1 MPQNLAPPFFLRRTL
16 RAQACPSGAL
26 LLDCVADAT
35 EPGRLR
41 MIFGQGSPRDAVLAA
56 LPKDAGLRELREI
69 SGSWL
74 ADLDAPTLSGTV
86 DERGFLAGCSVALGL
101 RVAETPVML
110 RDWLEYHAA
119 HHGLTGAL
127 IVNRAPPGA
136 QADDFAKELQKLMS
150 GSALRIILVEPDFP
164 TGKPGLGPESH
175 PFLAPDAPGKD
186 RMTPPEPDAYRAPL
200 GEMALHEALKWRFLR
215 QARAVA
221 LLDPCDWL
229 PPRAA
234 GERDLFTRTTE
245 APQGVI
251 LLIGQRIYPWRIR
264 PGTEPVFGDHICR
277 QFDARHAVARWAV
290 APERAGLEKT
300 WRIRRVSYA
309 RPDRSFVAPFLRAM
323 ALRIPDRGAGEL
335 APKTSL
341 VEDPLLLE
349 VATGILEHKPVR
361 PPVSEPP
368 PVAAPTDKPAEV
380 RTAIVTTMK
389 NEAPFILEW
398 LAWHRAIG
406 VTDFL
411 VYTNDCTDGTD
422 TMLEMLQRK
431 GLVQHRAN
439 PWVPGGELKP
449 QHAALQAAET
459 EPSIREADWAICMDV
474 DEFINIKLGD
484 GRLPGLYA
492 AMEKAAPGAN
502 MISLTWRLFGNADV
516 DRFEDRFVVD
526 QFALC
531 APELIRKPHQA
542 WGFKTLFRN
551 IDIFKKLGV
560 HRPKGL
566 RPDLWDRITWL
577 TGSGKRMPKEIYRN
591 GWRSTNE
598 TWGYDW
604 VQLNHYAVR
613 SAESFL
619 VKRDRGRVNHVDRD
633 QGLHYW
639 FRMNHNVV
647 EDRSLQSRLPLLQA
661 EWDRLISDPEIRAAH
676 EDAVA
681 AHRAKIAE
689 LRSTEKFEAFYQEL
703 TGARLKRLSRLTP
716 HFGGAVFTAGP
727 GVIPDTIAFAEQL
740 PKGFHF
746 TIDDEKAAETAEDQ
760 DSQAESA

>member
-1 MPQNLAPPFFLRRTL
+1 MPQNPDPALFLRRPL
-16 RAQACPSGAL
+16 RAQPCPSGAV
-26 LLDCVADAT
+26 LLDRIADAR

-41 MIFGQGSPRDAVLAA
+41 LIFGRGSTEDQVRAA
-56 LPKDAGLRELREI
+56 LPGAAKLKELREI

-74 ADLDAPTLSGTV
+74 ADLEAAPPGDSP
-86 DERGFLAGCSVALGL
+86 DERGVLAGCNVVLGF
-101 RVAETPVML
+101 RVAETATMI
-110 RDWLEYHAA
+110 RDWLLWHAE
-119 HHGLTGAL
+119 HHGLSGAL
-127 IVNRAPPGA
+127 IVNRAPPGSET
-136 QADDFAKELQKLMS
+136 DRFAAELEALLQ
-150 GSALRIILVEPDFP
+150 GVPLRILLVEPDFP
-164 TGKPGLGPESH
+164 TGKPDLGPESH

-186 RMTPPEPDAYRAPL
+186 RMTPPEPDPFRSPL
-200 GEMALHEALKWRFLR
+200 GEMALPEALKWRFLR

-221 LLDPCDWL
+221 LLDPCDYL

-234 GERDLFTRTTE
+234 GEADLFTRTTE
-245 APQGVI
+245 ALQGVI

-264 PGTEPVFGDHICR
+264 PGAEPVFGDHICR
-277 QFDARHAVARWAV
+277 QFDTRHAVARWTV

-300 WRIRRVSYA
+300 WRIRRVAYA
-309 RPDRSFVAPFLRAM
+309 RPDRSLVAPFLRAM

-341 VEDPLLLE
+341 VEDPVLLE
-349 VATGILEHKPVR
+349 ISTARLGHKPVR

-368 PVAAPTDKPAEV
+368 ALLPLREP

-422 TMLEMLQRK
+422 SLLEMLQRK

-449 QHAALQAAET
+449 QHAALQAAES
-459 EPSIREADWAICMDV
+459 EPVIRQADWAICMDV

-484 GRLPGLYA
+484 GRLPTLFA
-492 AMEKAAPGAN
+492 AMEEAAPGAN
-502 MISLTWRLFGNADV
+502 MISLTWRLFGNGDV
-516 DRFEDRFVVD
+516 AEFEDRFMVG
-526 QFALC
+526 QFPLC

-647 EDRSLQSRLPLLQA
+647 EDQSLHSRLPMLQA
-661 EWDRLISDPEIRAAH
+661 EWDRLMADPETRAAH
-676 EDAVA
+676 EDAVR

-689 LRSTEKFEAFYQEL
+689 LRATAKFEEFYQDL
-703 TGARLKRLSRLTP
+703 TGERLKRLSRLTP

-727 GVIPDTIAFAEQL
+727 GVIPDHIAFSERL

-746 TIDDEKAAETAEDQ
+746 TIDDDKAAETAEDQ
-760 DSQAESA
+760 ASPAENA

>member
-1 MPQNLAPPFFLRRTL
+1 MPQNPDPALFLRRSL
-16 RAQACPSGAL
+16 RAQICPSGAV
-26 LLDCVADAT
+26 LLDAIADGA
-35 EPGRLR
+35 EPGRVRL
-41 MIFGQGSPRDAVLAA
+41 IFARGSSKEAVLSA
-56 LPKDAGLRELREI
+56 LPRTGKLRELREI

-74 ADLDAPTLSGTV
+74 ADLEGAPAPGLP
-86 DERGFLAGCSVALGL
+86 DERAFLAGCNVALAL
-101 RVAETPVML
+101 RVAETPAML
-110 RDWLEYHAA
+110 RDWLSYHAT

-127 IVNRAPPGA
+127 IVNRAPPGPETG
-136 QADDFAKELQKLMS
+136 DFARALQALMA
-150 GSALRIILVEPDFP
+150 GSPLRILVVEPDFP

-186 RMTPPEPDAYRAPL
+186 RMTPPEPDPFRAPL

-215 QARAVA
+215 SARAVA

-229 PPRAA
+229 PPRAE
-234 GERDLFTRTTE
+234 GEADLFSRTAA
-245 APQGVI
+245 APEGVI

-264 PGTEPVFGDHICR
+264 PGAEPVFADHICR

-300 WRIRRVSYA
+300 WRVRRVSYA
-309 RPDRSFVAPFLRAM
+309 RPDRSLVAPFLRAM
-323 ALRIPDRGAGEL
+323 ALRIPDRSAGEL
-335 APKTSL
+335 VPKTSL
-341 VEDPLLLE
+341 IEDPALLAMAGDLF
-349 VATGILEHKPVR
+349 GHKPVR
-361 PPVSEPP
+361 PPVSD
-368 PVAAPTDKPAEV
+368 APALTPPAEP

-411 VYTNDCTDGTD
+411 IYTNDCTDGTD
-422 TMLEMLQRK
+422 ALLEMLQRK
-431 GLVQHRAN
+431 GLVQHRVN

-459 EPSIREADWAICMDV
+459 EPVIRQSDWAICMDV

-484 GRLPGLYA
+484 GRLPTLFA
-492 AMEKAAPGAN
+492 AMEEAAPGAN
-502 MISLTWRLFGNADV
+502 MISLTWRLFGNGDV
-516 DRFEDRFVVD
+516 AGFEDRFMIS
-526 QFALC
+526 QFTRC

-542 WGFKTLFRN
+542 WGFKTLFRT

-566 RPDLWDRITWL
+566 RPDLWESIIWL

-647 EDRSLQSRLPLLQA
+647 EDCSLRNRLPLLQA
-661 EWDRLISDPEIRAAH
+661 EWERLMADPEIRAAH
-676 EDAVA
+676 EAAVA

-689 LRSTEKFEAFYQEL
+689 LRATEKFEAFFQEL
-703 TGARLKRLSRLTP
+703 TGERLRRLSRLTP

-727 GVIPDTIAFAEQL
+727 GVVPDHIAFAESL

-760 DSQAESA
+760 ITPPLNA